1 VKQRS
6 LLSQTIH
13 TLTSILLGQGAMIAA
28 GIAISRVYGPAGKG
42 VVSYAGIAIMAF
54 IAIGEGLSSAVA
66 RTAGQD
72 PERAASAYVAARRLV
87 AIVSAVASPIV
98 ALIGWFVPSQH
109 ALLAVAIALPFAL
122 YLQTMNAFHLINL
135 RVERTNVASLATN
148 AGTGIAMLLAM
159 ATRHVGIDG
168 ILVIWIVG
176 YVTGA
181 LIVARGLHQLAR
193 DAVPAEVS
201 RSVGEIVRFAR
212 MTSLSSIAAYLSFRI
227 DVFIV
232 SALLSP
238 VALGNYTLAIACG
251 ELMFQVSRAISWS
264 AYGRVA
270 IASFQEGAAITARI
284 TRLVIAIEVVSAVVA
299 FVSGPWLVSLVYGS
313 TFAPAGIALRY
324 LLPGMTVYAADAIL
338 TYFLSVRANRAGL
351 VLRIEVVTLTL
362 CAVATFA
369 TVGRYGIIGPAVAT
383 TLAYIFSFAAK
394 ISIFARL
401 TKTPIRDLFIVRRD
415 DFAALRRSS
424 RPIDATPVPVR

>member
-1 VKQRS
+1 
-6 LLSQTIH
+6 
-13 TLTSILLGQGAMIAA
+13 MIAA
-28 GIAISRVYGPAGKG
+28 GIAISRVYGPIGKG
-42 VVSYAGIAIMAF
+42 AVSYAGIAIMAF
-54 IAIGEGLSSAVA
+54 IAIGEGISSAVA

-168 ILVIWIVG
+168 ILVIWVVG

-299 FVSGPWLVSLVYGS
+299 FVFGPWLVTLVYGS

-401 TKTPIRDLFIVRRD
+401 TKTPIRDLFIARRD

>member
-1 VKQRS
+1 MKQRS

-72 PERAASAYVAARRLV
+72 SERAASAYVAARRIV
-87 AIVSAVASPIV
+87 VIVSALASPII
-98 ALIGWFVPSQH
+98 ALVGWFVPSQH

-168 ILVIWIVG
+168 ILTIWVVG
-176 YVTGA
+176 YVSGA

-201 RSVGEIVRFAR
+201 RSFGEMVRFSR
-212 MTSLSSIAAYLSFRI
+212 MTSLSSIAAYLSFRV

-232 SALLSP
+232 SALLTP
-238 VALGNYTLAIACG
+238 IALGNYTLAIACG

-270 IASFQEGAAITARI
+270 IASFEEGAAITARI

-299 FVSGPWLVSLVYGS
+299 FVLGPWLVTLVYGS
-313 TFAPAGIALRY
+313 AFAQAGIALRY

-338 TYFLSVRANRAGL
+338 TYFLSVRANRPAL
-351 VLRIEVVTLTL
+351 VLRIEFVTLTL
-362 CAVATFA
+362 CALVTFA
-369 TVGRYGIIGPAVAT
+369 TVGRYGIIGPAIAT
-383 TLAYIFSFAAK
+383 TLAYLFSFGAK

-401 TKTPIRDLFIVRRD
+401 TKTPIRDLFVARRD
-415 DFAALRRSS
+415 DFAALRGSP
-424 RPIDATPVPVR
+424 PIDAAPVPVL

>member
-1 VKQRS
+1 
-6 LLSQTIH
+6 
-13 TLTSILLGQGAMIAA
+13 MIAA
-28 GIAISRVYGPAGKG
+28 GIAISRVYGPIGKG
-42 VVSYAGIAIMAF
+42 AVSYAGIAIMAF
-54 IAIGEGLSSAVA
+54 IAIGEGISSAVA

>member
-1 VKQRS
+1 MKQRS

-72 PERAASAYVAARRLV
+72 SERAASAYVAARRIV
-87 AIVSAVASPIV
+87 VIVSALASPII

-168 ILVIWIVG
+168 ILTKIG
-176 YVTGA
+176 
-181 LIVARGLHQLAR
+181 
-193 DAVPAEVS
+193 
-201 RSVGEIVRFAR
+201 
-212 MTSLSSIAAYLSFRI
+212 
-227 DVFIV
+227 
-232 SALLSP
+232 
-238 VALGNYTLAIACG
+238 
-251 ELMFQVSRAISWS
+251 RAH
-264 AYGRVA
+264 V
-270 IASFQEGAAITARI
+270 
-284 TRLVIAIEVVSAVVA
+284 
-299 FVSGPWLVSLVYGS
+299 
-313 TFAPAGIALRY
+313 
-324 LLPGMTVYAADAIL
+324 
-338 TYFLSVRANRAGL
+338 
-351 VLRIEVVTLTL
+351 
-362 CAVATFA
+362 
-369 TVGRYGIIGPAVAT
+369 
-383 TLAYIFSFAAK
+383 
-394 ISIFARL
+394 
-401 TKTPIRDLFIVRRD
+401 
-415 DFAALRRSS
+415 
-424 RPIDATPVPVR
+424 

>member
-6 LLSQTIH
+6 LLAQTLH

-28 GIAISRVYGPAGKG
+28 GIAISRVYGPIGKG
-42 VVSYAGIAIMAF
+42 AVSYAGIAIMAF
-54 IAIGEGLSSAVA
+54 IAIGEGISSAVA